1 MSIKNYSKELFLMNL
16 GGEILAL
23 KKGYVLD
30 SATVNLKHES
40 SYLEYLGNETLL
52 HISQKKVEVYSF
64 QINTNIKPFRI
75 VIKSRDS
82 IKVSNNDSDQKY
94 FKVINILNNDYLVIY
109 QKGTVNSKS
118 KTGEIHYSFY
128 LTRGTTRQGKMSK
141 LFPKGLTV
149 DKVDDPVLLDKC
161 DMA

>member
-1 MSIKNYSKELFLMNL
+1 MNL

-82 IKVSNNDSDQKY
+82 IKVSNNDSD
-94 FKVINILNNDYLVIY
+94 
-109 QKGTVNSKS
+109 
-118 KTGEIHYSFY
+118 
-128 LTRGTTRQGKMSK
+128 
-141 LFPKGLTV
+141 
-149 DKVDDPVLLDKC
+149 
-161 DMA
+161 

>member
-1 MSIKNYSKELFLMNL
+1 MNL

-82 IKVSNNDSDQKY
+82 IKVSNNDPD
-94 FKVINILNNDYLVIY
+94 
-109 QKGTVNSKS
+109 
-118 KTGEIHYSFY
+118 
-128 LTRGTTRQGKMSK
+128 
-141 LFPKGLTV
+141 
-149 DKVDDPVLLDKC
+149 
-161 DMA
+161 

>member
-82 IKVSNNDSDQKY
+82 IKVSNNDPD
-94 FKVINILNNDYLVIY
+94 
-109 QKGTVNSKS
+109 
-118 KTGEIHYSFY
+118 
-128 LTRGTTRQGKMSK
+128 
-141 LFPKGLTV
+141 
-149 DKVDDPVLLDKC
+149 
-161 DMA
+161 